1 MANCASGMKVI
12 TLSKHVLEEG
22 HGRFVG
28 SSQEL
33 YLAVYENLNFVQR
46 DYALRRMGS
55 SRIEG
60 IQQREFQEVIP
71 PTIFVDDV
79 VRRYQGLYSSLRRG
93 VCAEAVFRFP
103 VLEDLIAYVFNDSVR
118 SAVADQ

>member
-12 TLSKHVLEEG
+12 TLSKHVLEDG

-33 YLAVYENLNFVQR
+33 YLAIYENTNFVRR
-46 DYALRRMGS
+46 DYSLGRIGS

-60 IQQREFQEVIP
+60 LHQREFQDVMP
-71 PTIFVDDV
+71 PTIFVNDV
-79 VRRYQGLYSSLRRG
+79 IRRYHGIYSSLRKG
-93 VCAEAVFRFP
+93 VCAEAVFRIA
-103 VLEDLIAYVFNDSVR
+103 VLDDLIAYVFNDPSR
-118 SAVADQ
+118 STSNDQ

>member
-1 MANCASGMKVI
+1 MANRVTRMKVI

-33 YLAVYENLNFVQR
+33 YLAIYENINFVQR
-46 DYALRRMGS
+46 DYSLRRMGS

-93 VCAEAVFRFP
+93 VCAEAVFRFQ
-103 VLEDLIAYVFNDSVR
+103 VLEDLKAYVFNDSVR
-118 SAVADQ
+118 IAVADR